1 VPYKHNLDLE
11 MQKADAVAW
20 AGGIRE
26 LAESLGVSYQA
37 VNAWPDEVPE
47 GRQEEI
53 FILSNGALIPSDGV
67 VQRMRKSRDIP
78 LPV

>member
-1 VPYKHNLDLE
+1 
-11 MQKADAVAW
+11 MQKVDAVAW

-37 VNAWPDEVPE
+37 VNSWPDAVPE
-47 GRQEEI
+47 GRQEEL